1 MGPASAPGSAG
12 VTGAAAGSAG
22 VTGAATGSA
31 TGAGFA
37 GSAAVAGAAGIRR
50 LRAVRLV
57 LAGVKEQT
65 CVAPG
70 TLVSVSRSRNF
81 FARNETMVGATAG

>member
-37 GSAAVAGAAGIRR
+37 GSAF
-50 LRAVRLV
+50 LV
-57 LAGVKEQT
+57 L
-65 CVAPG
+65 
-70 TLVSVSRSRNF
+70 
-81 FARNETMVGATAG
+81 GADF